1 MPFKLVNRSQ
11 FSSSVNLYRTGPDLS
26 PDSAAPA
33 FESTEE
39 TADPDFMAG
48 RTVLISGVGL
58 IGGSI
63 GLALKAAG
71 KVKTVVGL
79 GRSEARLQAAIDA
92 GAIDQA
98 TTDWHSAMSRA
109 DVVVLCGPVSTI
121 AEQAIT
127 AWAHRSSEKILITDA
142 GSTKSKIIED
152 LRQTPGLFSAFV
164 GGHPIAGSERSGV
177 EAARVDL
184 FLNRAC
190 VLTPTA
196 ETCPARLATAR
207 AFWRS
212 LGCRLVEMPPEEHDL
227 ALART
232 SHLPHVLAAVLAR
245 MVPEADHA
253 VTAGAFRDMTRIA
266 AADADLWRDIFL
278 SNHDSLEKALD
289 ESLADLLKFREMLR
303 NESSA
308 EIVEWWSKARR
319 LRLAWEANL
328 GPAGPS
334 VAAQTEQKAC
344 QGQPIVT
351 PRHNSTH

>member
-1 MPFKLVNRSQ
+1 M
-11 FSSSVNLYRTGPDLS
+11 S
-26 PDSAAPA
+26 PDSSTSAP
-33 FESTEE
+33 ENTDE
-39 TADPDFMAG
+39 TIDPDFLTG
-48 RTVLISGVGL
+48 KTVVISGVGL

-63 GLALKAAG
+63 GMALKAAG

-92 GAIDQA
+92 GAIDEA
-98 TTDWHSAMSRA
+98 TTDWASAMSRA

-121 AEQAIT
+121 ADQAKM
-127 AWAHRSSEKILITDA
+127 AWAHRSSDYILITDA
-142 GSTKSKIIED
+142 GSTKSEICRE
-152 LRQTPGLFSAFV
+152 LNNVPGLSRAFV

-177 EAARVDL
+177 EAARADL
-184 FLNRAC
+184 FLNKAC

-196 ETCPARLATAR
+196 ETCPARLAAAR
-207 AFWRS
+207 SFWSS
-212 LGCRLVEMPPEEHDL
+212 LGCRLVEMPPDAHDL
-227 ALART
+227 TLART

-245 MVPEADHA
+245 AVPAADHT

-278 SNHDSLEKALD
+278 SNRDSLEKALD

-328 GPAGPS
+328 GPACPS
-334 VAAQTEQKAC
+334 VAAQTDQN
-344 QGQPIVT
+344 GL
-351 PRHNSTH
+351 PRPANSNAPS